1 MQIIA
6 EFLSDEI
13 TGIKYSCGRQGIA
26 IHGSR
31 LHQLMN
37 YNLNDAIK
45 RLYFKGKSYELL
57 SLYFNTKDDPDVEA
71 HFSGEKIYQN

>member
-1 MQIIA
+1 
-6 EFLSDEI
+6 
-13 TGIKYSCGRQGIA
+13 
-26 IHGSR
+26 
-31 LHQLMN
+31 MN

-71 HFSGEKIYQN
+71 CILSGREKYMPKLKWQRHHHQSA